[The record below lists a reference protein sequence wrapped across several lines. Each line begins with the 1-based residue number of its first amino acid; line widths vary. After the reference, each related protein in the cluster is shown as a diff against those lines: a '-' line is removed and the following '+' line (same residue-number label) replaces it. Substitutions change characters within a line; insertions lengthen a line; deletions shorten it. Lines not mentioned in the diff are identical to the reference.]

1 MIKING
7 LYIKVNTAGD
17 VFEFRDTFDKKFNII
32 TSYSNTKGK
41 STIGESILFC
51 LGMEEILGQKNEKA
65 VKPVLRSL
73 IEKDGK
79 EEIVIQSDVFLE
91 VENSH
96 GDVITIQRSP
106 VHNSRQVKLV
116 SVYENSIEE
125 VLKKECPFKDY
136 FVHDIGAAK
145 NIRGFHTFLEQFIG
159 YNLPSVTKYDGNNTK
174 LYIQTLISC
183 FYIEQKRGWMNILA
197 TMPTYFKIKD
207 SKKRVLEYVLGLS
220 VLETER
226 AYNEAK
232 ALLKAA
238 ETEWKIVYNNIMSKN
253 RNSEGFIIRGLSERP
268 HIISDNEKVEILKQE
283 FDVIKTIQEVITRIN
298 LKINQLNN
306 ISEPIIEN
314 RQEALNTELNE
325 LNELREKFSVQL
337 SQVLTE
343 YTLEKEELKSIKN
356 RLSFIEKDLEEN
368 NDLKKL
374 ISLGSLENT
383 NITKSKCPTCG
394 QKINDTLLEQ
404 SEEIKIM
411 NIEQSIHCL
420 KNEKNMLEFS
430 YAAQYKFVEDKK
442 ILVGKLEKRIE
453 EISSRIRT
461 IKSDLITN
469 NKAISQ
475 NHINEIVNLEIDKN
489 NIIEFEKNINK
500 LYQELKII
508 GKKWGEAKENLA
520 KLPSNLINDKD
531 KKILNQFNQEF
542 KNLLICFN
550 FESTNIEKIY
560 IDEYN
565 YLPSVEGF
573 DLYSDSSA
581 SDTIRIIWAYIIA
594 LQKISKVYG
603 NNIGFLLLD
612 EPAQQN
618 TDISSAKELLKELW
632 KLSEQQQVFVLY
644 KMEELE
650 NLLEDLPKGSF
661 KRIHADKHLI
671 SCVTP
676 RE

>member
-1 MIKING
+1 MIKINE
-7 LYIKVNTAGD
+7 LYIKVNTAD
-17 VFEFRDTFDKKFNII
+17 DIFKFRDTFDKKLNII

-51 LGMEEILGQKNEKA
+51 LGLEEILGQKNEKA

-79 EEIVIQSDVFLE
+79 EEIVVQSDIFLE
-91 VENSH
+91 IENND
-96 GDVITIQRSP
+96 GDIVTIQRSP

-116 SVYENSIEE
+116 SIYENSIEE
-125 VLKKECPFKDY
+125 VINKKCSFKDY
-136 FVHDIGAAK
+136 FVHDTGAAK
-145 NIRGFHTFLEQFIG
+145 NIRGFHAFLEQFIG
-159 YNLPSVTKYDGNNTK
+159 YDLPSVAKYDGNNTK

-183 FYIEQKRGWMNILA
+183 FYIEQKKGWMNILA
-197 TMPTYFKIKD
+197 TLPTYFKIKD

-232 ALLKAA
+232 ALLKAT
-238 ETEWKIVYNNIMSKN
+238 ETEWKIIYNNIMSKN
-253 RNSEGFIIRGLSERP
+253 KNSEGLIIRGLSEKP
-268 HIISDNEKVEILKQE
+268 HIISDNENLEILKQE
-283 FDVIKTIQEVITRIN
+283 YNGTEIIQKVIERIN
-298 LKINQLNN
+298 LKIDQLNN
-306 ISEPIIEN
+306 IHDPIIEN
-314 RQEALNTELNE
+314 RQGALNSELNE
-325 LNELREKFSVQL
+325 LNQLNEEFSIKL
-337 SQVLTE
+337 SQILTE
-343 YTLEKEELKSIKN
+343 YTLEKEQLKSIKD
-356 RLSFIEKDLEEN
+356 RIVSIEKDLEEN

-383 NITKSKCPTCG
+383 NIVKSNCPTCG

-404 SEEIKIM
+404 SGEMKIM
-411 NIEQSIHCL
+411 TIEQSIHCL
-420 KNEKNMLEFS
+420 KNEKIMLEFS
-430 YAAQYKFVEDKK
+430 YNSQYKLVENKK
-442 ILVGKLEKRIE
+442 IIIAKLEKRIE

-469 NKAISQ
+469 NNAISQ
-475 NHINEIVNLEIDKN
+475 SHINEIVNLEIDKN

-508 GKKWGEAKENLA
+508 GKKWGETKKNLA

-531 KKILNQFNQEF
+531 KEILNKFNQEF

-550 FESTNIEKIY
+550 FESTNVENIY

-603 NNIGFLLLD
+603 KNIGFLLLD

-618 TDISSAKELLKELW
+618 TDISSAKELLKELL

-644 KMEELE
+644 KMEEME

-661 KRIHADKHLI
+661 KRIHADTHLI
-671 SCVTP
+671 SYVNSK
-676 RE
+676 E